1 MRIAVALLTFS
12 LGTFVTSLFTLKHKR
27 PEEVFFQ
34 PPTANRVVTKVPFAG
49 PWKRI
54 HVGRVS
60 FSIPAKLKKTGLP
73 GTVGVVEAFRGP
85 FVDQEFLYVNYS
97 YGKSVSSDYNVPPG
111 ELTDLLIN
119 GKPAKLYI
127 TKFDERMKTSRKD
140 RPGMELVVPD
150 VGAGR
155 TKFEIYA
162 VGFDLEL
169 IRQIIDSVEI
179 RSSRPLATR
188 RLKQTRR

>member
-1 MRIAVALLTFS
+1 MKKLAIQIAVALMTFS
-12 LGTFVTSLFTLKHKR
+12 LGTIATSLVTSEDKKR
-27 PEEVFFQ
+27 SEEIFFQ
-34 PPTANRVVTKVPFAG
+34 PPTANRVATRVPFTG

-54 HVGRVS
+54 DVGRVS
-60 FSIPAKLKKTGLP
+60 FSIPANLKKTGLP
-73 GTVGVVEAFRGP
+73 GNVGVIEAFGGP

-97 YGKSVSSDYNVPPG
+97 YGKSVTSDYNAPSG

-127 TKFDERMKTSRKD
+127 TKFDQRMMTDWKH

-155 TKFEIYA
+155 TKFQLYA
-162 VGFDLEL
+162 VGFDLDL

-179 RSSRPLATR
+179 RS
-188 RLKQTRR
+188 KFE